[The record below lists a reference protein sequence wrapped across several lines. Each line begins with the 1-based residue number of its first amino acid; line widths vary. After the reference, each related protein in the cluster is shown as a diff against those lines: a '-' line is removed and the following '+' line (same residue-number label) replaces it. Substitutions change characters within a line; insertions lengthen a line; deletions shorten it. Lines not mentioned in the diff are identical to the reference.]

1 MKQMGAFLPWL
12 QKDETIYSWCAT
24 AHAMSG
30 WRSAQQWSSALLGAP
45 HSPRQLDF
53 PAYLPHLLK
62 TALHH
67 LTLEQALRR
76 HTTAGMFLPFMK
88 GSMLNRLRGMESGSD
103 PAWPNTA
110 QFMQKALFCHS
121 RTLSW
126 KPELRYCPECAQ
138 EDVSRIG
145 RAYWHTHHQWP
156 LSRCCTL
163 HRAPLLSQSGS
174 SKTWRL
180 PRDTNA
186 HDVTHVRPADP
197 FNVGATIQRVAMAF
211 SQFDVVDTKTLRA
224 SALLRLQQ
232 LGVIHSMHSVRHTRL
247 HAWYRT
253 QPVAA
258 WLAAVSCRLTA
269 LAQPDWIPKLLW
281 RRTQDHPIRWI
292 ILWSALGWTD
302 EESAVD
308 ALNAAL
314 SGSACDENGQLRL
327 FEEDGLGKASVL
339 ATPTPKAFRQ
349 ALETASSYKD
359 LMMQLQAT
367 RGDVV
372 RWLEAD
378 PACRQIWRERLKNHS
393 VDSAE
398 QTLTSLI
405 RNTSPESIADLKNA
419 AGKEFRLLRRHAPDR
434 LTALL
439 LAIPSE
445 RYAQRKLWTI
455 LPILG
460 EVSASNQTVSPHNE

>member
-1 MKQMGAFLPWL
+1 MKQMGSFLPWL
-12 QKDETIYSWCAT
+12 QKDETIYSWCAA

-30 WRSAQQWSSALLGAP
+30 WRSAQQWSRDMLGAA

-53 PAYLPHLLK
+53 PAYLPYLLK
-62 TALHH
+62 TTLHH

-88 GSMLNRLRGMESGSD
+88 GSMLNRLRGTESGSN
-103 PAWPNTA
+103 PAWPNTS

-145 RAYWHTHHQWP
+145 RPYWHTHHQWP
-156 LSRCCTL
+156 LSRYCIL
-163 HRAPLLSQSGS
+163 HRAPLVPLRGS
-174 SKTWRL
+174 LKSWHL
-180 PRDTNA
+180 PQESNA
-186 HDVTHVRPADP
+186 RPATHFSAPDHS
-197 FNVGATIQRVAMAF
+197 NVGATLQRVAMAF

-232 LGVIHSMHSVRHTRL
+232 LGVIHSMHSVRHCRL

-253 QPVAA
+253 QPVVA
-258 WLAAVSCRLTA
+258 WLAAESCGLTA

-281 RRTQDHPIRWI
+281 RRTQNHPIRWI
-292 ILWSALGWTD
+292 ILWSALAWTD

-314 SGSACDENGQLRL
+314 MGSACDEYGQQRL
-327 FEEDGLGKASVL
+327 FQDKDTGNASGRVEP
-339 ATPTPKAFRQ
+339 APQAFRQ
-349 ALETASSYKD
+349 ALETASSYTE
-359 LMMQLQAT
+359 LMMQLRAT
-367 RGDVV
+367 RSDVV

-378 PACRQIWRERLKNHS
+378 ATSRQTWRKRLQDNR
-393 VDSAE
+393 VETAE
-398 QTLTSLI
+398 KTLTHAIRSSSLPS
-405 RNTSPESIADLKNA
+405 RADLNRVA
-419 AGKEFRLLRRHAPDR
+419 SKEVRLLRRHAPDR
-434 LTALL
+434 LAALL
-439 LAIPSE
+439 HAIPSE
-445 RYAQRKLWTI
+445 SDPQRPLWLH
-455 LPILG
+455 LPLL
-460 EVSASNQTVSPHNE
+460 